1 MSVAIRRAQPADAD
15 GIARVHV
22 QAWSESYRGMVPD
35 AAFDDYPIEKRLTQW
50 RSSLADPQRTAF
62 VLESDG
68 EIMGFASGGPVKWTG
83 LSTDGEVS
91 SLYLLD
97 EAKRRGNGRALLGAL
112 FAALKDRG
120 FKSAGLWT
128 LSNNTPARRFYE
140 AMGGRAAQTRQDRR
154 GELVFEDIAYIW
166 DDLASAR

>member
-1 MSVAIRRAQPADAD
+1 MSVAIRRARPADAD

-22 QAWSESYRGMVPD
+22 QAWGESYRGMVPD
-35 AAFDDYPIEKRLTQW
+35 AAFDDYSIEKRMTQW
-50 RSSLADPQRTAF
+50 RATLADPQRLAF

-68 EIMGFASGGPVKWTG
+68 EIVGFASGGPVKWTG

-97 EAKRRGNGRALLGAL
+97 EAKRRGNGRAL

-128 LSNNTPARRFYE
+128 LSNNTPARGFYE
-140 AMGGRAAQTRQDRR
+140 AVGGRAAQTRQDRR

-166 DDLASAR
+166 DDLSAAR